1 MTGTSPKSAISN
13 AENGKAI
20 SGAWPNHVSACQNER
35 LGSATR
41 QTAADKANHSR
52 KNAWQS
58 ALGAL
63 TMPKGDPNGEC
74 RLITFLEPLGKI
86 EIWEE

>member
-41 QTAADKANHSR
+41 QTAADKANHCR
-52 KNAWQS
+52 K
-58 ALGAL
+58 
-63 TMPKGDPNGEC
+63 
-74 RLITFLEPLGKI
+74 PLGKPLRVLLPCRKAI
-86 EIWEE
+86 QMGNAG

>member
-20 SGAWPNHVSACQNER
+20 SGAWPNCVSACQNER

-58 ALGAL
+58 ALVAL
-63 TMPKGDPNGEC
+63 PCRKAIQMGNAGLDTSTTMAG
-74 RLITFLEPLGKI
+74 I
-86 EIWEE
+86 